1 MFSLKEGAIKMIGFE
16 TIGNA
21 TVICYDD
28 KPILS
33 TDPWISGDA
42 YFGSWF
48 LPYEIP
54 KEQYENI
61 IKSEFIWVS
70 HGHPDHLSGSSL
82 DKLTN
87 SKFLL
92 SDHVGRRIYDGFIEK
107 GLNVQILPDRK
118 WTQLSKNIKVM
129 GVSDYFQD
137 SILLIDING
146 RLLVNLND
154 AGPRGTTSFLKKII
168 ENYKKSIL
176 LKLFGYGDVT
186 MLNCYN
192 EDGSYIKPTA
202 AYNKEEG
209 AVGPQIKFWA
219 ELYGVTG
226 VVPFSC
232 FHDYQR
238 TDSIW
243 AREITTPLDQF
254 YNDFDSNVDLLPFYI
269 RYNCE
274 TDDFDKIKVEKVI
287 FEPKD
292 PKLFGDDWSEQLSA
306 SEVLSLEKYFKQYE
320 ALNDFVDYIQ
330 FKVGGEN
337 HVIEFSKT
345 GFNKGLQFETPR
357 GSLMTCV
364 NYEIFDD
371 LLIGNFMKTTYLGDW
386 RTKNLELVDPY
397 VAKYGDNGLA
407 KTKEELRNYFYEYT
421 KRAPLE
427 LITHLLAYKSEQ
439 VFRSFVSNQSPLFR
453 YSKKVYSYVR

>member
-1 MFSLKEGAIKMIGFE
+1 MIGFE

-21 TVICYDD
+21 TVICYDG

-48 LPYEIP
+48 LPFKIP
-54 KEQYENI
+54 REQYENI
-61 IKSEFIWVS
+61 VKSEFIWIS

-82 DKLTN
+82 EKITG
-87 SKFLL
+87 SKFLV
-92 SDHVGRRIYDGFIEK
+92 SDHVGQRIYDGLVEK

-129 GVSDYFQD
+129 GVSDYWQD

-146 RLLVNLND
+146 RLLVDVND
-154 AGPRGTTSFLKKII
+154 AGNSGTTSFIKSIVGKY
-168 ENYKKSIL
+168 YKAIL
-176 LKLFGYGDVT
+176 LKLFGYGDVF

-192 EDGSYIKPTA
+192 EDGSSIKSA
-202 AYNKEEG
+202 AEYKKEKG
-209 AVGPQIKFWA
+209 GVGPQIKFWA
-219 ELYGVTG
+219 ELYGVTD
-226 VVPFSC
+226 VIPFSC

-243 AREITTPLDQF
+243 ARKITTPIDQF
-254 YNDFDSNVDLLPFYI
+254 YNDFNSYVNLLPYYI

-274 TDDFDKIKVEKVI
+274 TDFFDKIQVEKVL

-306 SEVLSLEKYFKQYE
+306 NEVLKLKTYFNQFE
-320 ALNDFVDYIQ
+320 ALKDFVDFIQ
-330 FKVGGEN
+330 FKVGGEE
-337 HVIEFSKT
+337 HIIEFRKT
-345 GFNKGLQFETPR
+345 GFAKGLQFETPR

-364 NYEIFDD
+364 DYEIFDD

-386 RTKNLELVDPY
+386 KTKSLEMMDPY
-397 VAKYGDNGLA
+397 VAKFGDNGLA
-407 KTKEELRNYFYEYT
+407 RTNDELRDYFYRYT
-421 KRAPLE
+421 KKAPFE
-427 LITHLLAYKSEQ
+427 FIMHRIANKSEQ
-439 VFRSFVSNQSPLFR
+439 VFRSFVSDQSPFFE
-453 YSKKVYSYVR
+453 YSKKVFSYIRK